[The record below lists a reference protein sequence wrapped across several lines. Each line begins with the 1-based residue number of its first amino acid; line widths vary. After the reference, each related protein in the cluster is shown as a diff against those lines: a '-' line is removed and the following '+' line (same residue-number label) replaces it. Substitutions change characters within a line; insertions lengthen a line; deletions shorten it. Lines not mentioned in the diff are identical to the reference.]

1 MIKLDKDNLVL
12 NIELK
17 SEDVGVEAIQNQLE
31 KNKYYLK
38 HLAPNVQ
45 LYTFVESTKELYKYT
60 QSGIRLVE
68 MDDLKI
74 LCSYFKRV
82 LGRISNLC
90 FKRIIT

>member
-60 QSGIRLVE
+60 PV
-68 MDDLKI
+68 
-74 LCSYFKRV
+74 SYTHLDVYKRQEEASV
-82 LGRISNLC
+82 AA
-90 FKRIIT
+90 